1 MLEFAVPVRGSSIFP
16 FRMVLGWARIARSE
30 VNMKVS
36 VDLTRCHGHARCW
49 AIDSSFFTLD
59 ADDKCTIGVG
69 KEVPQGQED
78 MARTAVMSCPENA
91 LTLTD

>member
-1 MLEFAVPVRGSSIFP
+1 MLEGAFPVRGSSILP
-16 FRMVLGWARIARSE
+16 FRMVVARVRIARSE
-30 VNMKVS
+30 ANMKVG

-59 ADDKCTIGVG
+59 ADDKCTIGMG

-78 MARTAVMSCPENA
+78 MARAAVMSCPENA